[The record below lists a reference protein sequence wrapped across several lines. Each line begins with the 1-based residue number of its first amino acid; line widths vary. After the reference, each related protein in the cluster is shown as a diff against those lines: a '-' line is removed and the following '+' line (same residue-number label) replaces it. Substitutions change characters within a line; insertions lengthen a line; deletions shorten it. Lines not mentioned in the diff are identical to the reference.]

1 MWKVRTELI
10 LTFSRK
16 IHFSFSKKKHRL
28 FYRLGSNMLEVQ
40 NIYLNPLSA
49 DPTKWSNILKQL
61 GLVLKV
67 LTILKV
73 NPDTEYPIKK

>member
-1 MWKVRTELI
+1 
-10 LTFSRK
+10 
-16 IHFSFSKKKHRL
+16 
-28 FYRLGSNMLEVQ
+28 MLQVQ

-49 DPTKWSNILKQL
+49 NPKKWSNTFKQL